1 MKSRTLLK
9 EFCEHQRATNHAA
22 ATIDW
27 QEFVLKRFFQWC
39 NRRGIASLEEIDRN
53 VMLQYQHYVSQI
65 KNRKGLRYDPR
76 TQNTHITAVRR
87 FFQHLRMREEIA
99 SNPAADIRLNRKPKT
114 LPKNVMSEREVS
126 LILEQPDLRK
136 WTGVRDRAMLEIL
149 YSTGMRRTELLNL
162 DINDLQP
169 DTNTILIRQGKY
181 SRDRVVPCGRIAW
194 RWIGYYLKKIRPQRM
209 PDPEEHAV
217 FLSAKSGRLGKQ
229 GLKMALDGY
238 AQRAGMTKPVTP
250 HGFRH
255 SCATHMSANGA
266 GISQIQALLGHA
278 SADTTAIYVH
288 IALSHLKTVHA
299 KFHPREAKK
308 RRRRNS

>member
-1 MKSRTLLK
+1 MKSRRIMT
-9 EFCEHQRATNHAA
+9 EFCQHQRATNRAA

-27 QEFVLKRFFQWC
+27 QEFVLKRFFRWC
-39 NRRGIASLEEIDRN
+39 NNKGIQSLDQIDRPA
-53 VMLQYQHYVSQI
+53 MLQYQHYVSQI
-65 KNRKGLRYDPR
+65 TNRKGNNYDPR

-87 FFQHLRMREEIA
+87 LFQYLLTCNEVSR
-99 SNPAADIRLNRKPKT
+99 NPAADIRLNRKPKT
-114 LPKNVMSEREVS
+114 LPKNIMSEREVTAV
-126 LILEQPDLRK
+126 LDQPDLRK
-136 WTGVRDRAMLEIL
+136 WTGVRDRAMLEVL
-149 YSTGMRRTELLNL
+149 YSTGMRRTELLKL

-169 DTNTILIRQGKY
+169 DPKTILIRQGKN

-194 RWIGYYLKKIRPQRM
+194 KWLSYYLKKIRPQRM
-209 PDPEEHAV
+209 PDPNDHSV
-217 FLSAKSGRLGKQ
+217 FLSTKGGRLGKQ

-238 AQRAGMTKPVTP
+238 AKMAGITKPVTP

-288 IALSHLKTVHA
+288 IALSHLKVVHA
-299 KFHPREAKK
+299 KYHPREAKK
-308 RRRRNS
+308 RKRRKS